1 MRRLRPLAF
10 AAMLML
16 GAALARADDPIA
28 HEYVPGVEA
37 DEGTMLVSSGGAA
50 PEALVYD
57 GEVIPA
63 PEGGPM
69 RPGEERAMQAAPGDE
84 RATEEVGRRSPSFR
98 PDRVTELNG
107 QVGYFEVFTPT
118 ISPFKRVTALD
129 GITLVDRTPVL
140 AIAERGPRRAVTVE
154 GVHAQA
160 PDWRPRDLFWGSVV
174 LDFSGGREVPFPSVS
189 PESRLLTVRTE
200 PETRLRFERD
210 GADNFYAVVDEP
222 RGAVSEVRV
231 VFLTDAPRTY
241 FGTELPRTRADA
253 LIDEVPQVPASVQR
267 RGEEFAARL
276 NLHRGMPFD
285 VTLSELVRWFRDFE
299 ESAEP
304 PRDTGDIYW
313 DLANGQRGVCR
324 HRAYGFVIT
333 AQALGIHARFVQNE
347 AHAWV
352 EVHLPESR
360 GWLRIDLGGSPRGL
374 SPHNTDERPRYRP
387 DVPDP
392 LPRPDAYVRAYQE
405 AARLSEDA
413 SSSSSSGSGGS
424 SSATGTGGNE
434 GATSTTQGH
443 GAPQGGPVRAQVE
456 EGTAGRESR
465 AALDLRLD
473 LPSTIEVL
481 RGRTLEVT
489 GTARTADLGVAG
501 LRIEVLLA
509 SESSAVERMLGV
521 TVTNEHG
528 AFRGSFGVPPDL
540 AVGDYRLVVRS
551 PGNAQVGPAVAR

>member
-1 MRRLRPLAF
+1 MRRLRPLTL
-10 AAMLML
+10 AALVML
-16 GAALARADDPIA
+16 GATLARADDPIA

-129 GITLVDRTPVL
+129 GITLTDRTPVL
-140 AIAERGPRRAVTVE
+140 AIADRGPRREVPVE
-154 GVHAQA
+154 GAQAQA

-210 GADNFYAVVDEP
+210 GADNFYAIVDEP

-253 LIDEVPQVPASVQR
+253 LIAEVPQVPASVQR

-352 EVHLPESR
+352 EVHLPENR

-387 DVPDP
+387 EVPDP

-413 SSSSSSGSGGS
+413 SSSSSGGDEGS
-424 SSATGTGGNE
+424 SSSGAE
-434 GATSTTQGH
+434 GATSTGR
-443 GAPQGGPVRAQVE
+443 GSGGPPQGGAVQAQVE

-489 GTARTADLGVAG
+489 GTARSADLGIAG